1 MPSDPATLRPRDP
14 ATQQH
19 PPVARLLAIGDELV
33 LGRTVD
39 SNSAH
44 LARWL
49 TDRGLRVE
57 RVTVVGDDEVG
68 IVRAMRHAARGA
80 ALVVCTGGLG
90 PTDDDRTR
98 QALARA
104 ARVPLVASA
113 SAWRAILRFYRL
125 NLPTRSVPASNRRQA
140 MLPAGGQV
148 IPNDCG
154 TAPGMLMKLDAAWV
168 ACLPGVP
175 HEMQAMATWLDR
187 RLSRLVA
194 GLRPPHL
201 VEVAFAGMGESAAQD
216 QLGGLLTA
224 QDPQVGITVNEG
236 GYITLRV
243 LGERRQVEAR
253 AAELRRCLGA
263 AVLPA
268 ASVAASLVSTLA
280 AAGATITT
288 AESCTGG
295 QVAGL
300 LTAVPGASAVL
311 REGLIAYHAE
321 VKSARLGVSAA
332 ALAHGVVSEA
342 VVRAMADG
350 ARRRAKADLAIA
362 TTGIAGPEGGTAAVP
377 VGTVW
382 LAASGPRGTL
392 TKCMLVKGTRDRVQC
407 RAAAQALVLAWEA
420 WTGTP

>member
-1 MPSDPATLRPRDP
+1 MQSDPATRRRPP
-14 ATQQH
+14 L
-19 PPVARLLAIGDELV
+19 ARILAIGDELV
-33 LGRTVD
+33 LGRTID

-44 LARWL
+44 LAQWL
-49 TDRGLRVE
+49 TDRGLCVE
-57 RVTVVGDDEVG
+57 RVTVVGDDEAG
-68 IVRAMRHAARGA
+68 IVQALRRSAQGA
-80 ALVVCTGGLG
+80 ALVICTGGLG

-104 ARVPLVASA
+104 ARVPLLANGP
-113 SAWRAILRFYRL
+113 AWRAISRFYRL
-125 NLPTRSVPASNRRQA
+125 NMPSRAVPESNRRQA
-140 MLPAGGQV
+140 MLPQGGQL
-148 IPNDCG
+148 IPNDRG
-154 TAPGMLMKLDAAWV
+154 TAPGMLLKLATAWV

-187 RLSRLVA
+187 RLARLVP

-224 QDPQVGITVNEG
+224 KDPQVGITVNEG

-253 AAELRRCLGA
+253 AAELRRRLGA

-268 ASVAASLVSTLA
+268 ASVAASLVSALTA
-280 AAGATITT
+280 AKATITT

-311 REGLIAYHAE
+311 REGVIAYHAE
-321 VKSARLGVSAA
+321 VKSARLGVTAA
-332 ALAHGVVSEA
+332 ALAQGVVSEA
-342 VVRAMADG
+342 VVRAMAEG

-382 LAASGPRGTL
+382 LAASGPRGTIA
-392 TKCMLVKGTRDRVQC
+392 TCMQVKGTRDRVQR
-407 RAAAQALVLAWEA
+407 RAAAHALVLAWAA
-420 WTGTP
+420 WTGTPDRRPS